1 MSGFSAAWLALRE
14 PYDLAA
20 RSRIV
25 LDAATAAFSQRPSI
39 CLVDLACG
47 TGATLRALAER
58 LPSRQAWRLVDND
71 LGLLARAATLPVP
84 PDINVVARPLDLV
97 RDLELA
103 LEAPVDLVTTS
114 ALLDLVSI
122 EWLDRLVMET
132 AARRLP
138 LYAAL
143 TYDGRTLL
151 EPSEELDA
159 DVLAAFNAQQRTDK
173 GFGPALGPSAASRA
187 AERFACFGYAIV
199 EGPSDWILEP
209 GDRDIQESLLASWA
223 EVAQAGGGGVSQS
236 GAREWLRRRRLHVAQ
251 GRSRIRVGHSDIF
264 ARPISTR

>member
-199 EGPSDWILEP
+199 ESPSDWILEP

-251 GRSRIRVGHSDIF
+251 GRSRIRVGHGDIF
-264 ARPISTR
+264 ARPITTR